1 MEAGP
6 GAVQGRGPGT
16 LDTVWA
22 LNEGQSLY
30 LQEDGLKVGGKRK
43 AWWSYLEGS

>member
-6 GAVQGRGPGT
+6 GVVQGRGPVT
-16 LDTVWA
+16 SDTVLA
-22 LNEGQSLY
+22 LNEGDSLY
-30 LQEDGLKVGGKRK
+30 FQEDGLKVGGRMK

>member
-6 GAVQGRGPGT
+6 GVVQGRGPVT
-16 LDTVWA
+16 SDTVSA
-22 LNEGQSLY
+22 LNEGDF
-30 LQEDGLKVGGKRK
+30 QEDGLKVGGRMK